1 MDDLTGSSKTTFYVE
16 SFPNKIRRFAWLI
29 VLIALIIGG
38 IVIWSGIVSGAR
50 DALGHAKDIRVAL
63 KMVSVEY
70 YGEKQSLYDPS
81 AESGM
86 ISEAMVKISSL
97 VPIKG
102 EFTLTGWDSENN
114 IPLSF
119 SYREGRYLVE
129 YRDTGSGDGTYGM
142 NGVWNVY
149 YDFKVMEYKAGE

>member
-1 MDDLTGSSKTTFYVE
+1 MS
-16 SFPNKIRRFAWLI
+16 
-29 VLIALIIGG
+29 
-38 IVIWSGIVSGAR
+38 
-50 DALGHAKDIRVAL
+50 
-63 KMVSVEY
+63 
-70 YGEKQSLYDPS
+70 
-81 AESGM
+81 
-86 ISEAMVKISSL
+86 SEAMVKISSL

-142 NGVWNVY
+142 NGDWSVY
-149 YDFKVMEYKAGE
+149 YDLKVLEYKAGE

>member
-70 YGEKQSLYDPS
+70 YGEKRSLYDPS
-81 AESGM
+81 AESEWQKFVHADNGFGL
-86 ISEAMVKISSL
+86 AMWAI
-97 VPIKG
+97 
-102 EFTLTGWDSENN
+102 N
-114 IPLSF
+114 
-119 SYREGRYLVE
+119 GR
-129 YRDTGSGDGTYGM
+129 
-142 NGVWNVY
+142 
-149 YDFKVMEYKAGE
+149 A